1 MTDEQTTVQHQV
13 QFVQDRLQHE
23 LGLVVLKSCIVESK
37 YRTQCQYTILS
48 GTLRSL
54 GTMSVMFP
62 TGGFGEAPSVG
73 SKSGAF
79 FCLQDL
85 IEDIM
90 GRLDARLED
99 NKQ

>member
-1 MTDEQTTVQHQV
+1 
-13 QFVQDRLQHE
+13 
-23 LGLVVLKSCIVESK
+23 
-37 YRTQCQYTILS
+37 
-48 GTLRSL
+48 
-54 GTMSVMFP
+54 MFP